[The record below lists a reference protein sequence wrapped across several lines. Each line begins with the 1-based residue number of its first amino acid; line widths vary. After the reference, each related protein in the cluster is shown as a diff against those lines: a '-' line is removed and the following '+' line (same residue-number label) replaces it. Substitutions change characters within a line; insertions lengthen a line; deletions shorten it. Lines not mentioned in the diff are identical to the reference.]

1 MTQLK
6 QTIGFIGFGNMAQ
19 AIAKGL
25 LAQKVVSPQQIYACA
40 AHYDA
45 LEKRCAPLGIHACE
59 NAAALCQTAD
69 VIILAVKPALL
80 EEAME
85 GTLELLD
92 GKMIVCLAA
101 GKPFAAV
108 ESLLPGTHHISIM
121 PNTPISTGQGIVI
134 AETENSLTE
143 VQKEIFTALFSPI
156 ALIEDASPAQFSI
169 AGTIAGCTPAFAA
182 MFIEALAD
190 AGVRYG
196 LTRSMAYAL
205 SAKALEGTGAL
216 YFAQDGNPASM
227 KDAVC
232 SPGGTTIKGVCAL
245 EKNGFRHAVISAIE
259 AIEQKH

>member
-1 MTQLK
+1 MK

-19 AIAKGL
+19 AIVQGL
-25 LAQKVVSPQQIYACA
+25 LSKKVVSVDQIWTCA
-40 AHYDA
+40 EHYDTLA
-45 LEKRCAPLGIHACE
+45 QRAARYGVHACQ
-59 NAAALCQTAD
+59 NAADVCAQAD
-69 VIILAVKPALL
+69 VIVLAVKPARL

-85 GTLELLD
+85 GTLDLLEE
-92 GKMIVCLAA
+92 KMIICLAA

-108 ESLLPGTHHISIM
+108 ENLLPGTCHISIM

-134 AETENSLTE
+134 AETENSLNDA
-143 VQKEIFTALFSPI
+143 QKELFTELFSPI
-156 ALIEDASPAQFSI
+156 ALIEPANPAQFSI

-205 SAKALEGTGAL
+205 AAKALEGTGAL
-216 YFAQDGNPASM
+216 YFAQQGNPASM

-259 AIEQKH
+259 AIEEKR